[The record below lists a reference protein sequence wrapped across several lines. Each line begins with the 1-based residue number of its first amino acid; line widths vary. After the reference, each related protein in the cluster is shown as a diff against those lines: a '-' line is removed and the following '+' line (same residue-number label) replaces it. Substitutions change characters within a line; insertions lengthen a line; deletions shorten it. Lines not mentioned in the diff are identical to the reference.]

1 MGDVDVF
8 AGLDAVAWQRLR
20 HAYGSAAG
28 VPAILRDLVDPDP
41 AVREVA
47 LEQFYGAVHHQGD
60 VYRCTL
66 ETLPFLTRIATT
78 PGLPGRAAAIELL
91 ASVGGATWDQP
102 LAGRTRTANA
112 TLAADRPRFL
122 ALLHDADA
130 HVRAA
135 VVPLLRAIAAEA
147 PEATAG
153 LLRRHADAEPDPLVR
168 RAIVTAVARLAT
180 ADPATIAWLEGLTTA
195 EPDAGLR
202 LGALAAL
209 ARLGV
214 PAPAETAV
222 ALIAAGYS
230 APPAPATPAGLQTD
244 TLVGRIR
251 EMREQLHAGRGHPQ
265 MDELVRAVSD
275 AYGDRVESRIAVL
288 LAGLRSADAEWQLD
302 ALHPA
307 SNLVHGW
314 RGRYTHILRRI
325 ADLALT
331 GEPVVRPRAAGVL
344 GDLGRFAAPVADAL
358 AGLVES
364 AERRAPHTPLR
375 RAVPPWIV
383 EWPAEPPTVGRLLAL
398 LARLGD
404 PRAVPM
410 LAWVLEQE
418 PLPSDAGWA
427 IAGLGPVAAPLA
439 PAVAARLDDPLP
451 PRHRDGLVAALRAI
465 GPAAAREA
473 LPVLLAAGPDPV
485 NAEAL
490 GQLGAA
496 DPATAGTVLPVLRG
510 WAAGPDA
517 RGAVAAT
524 LAAWTVDADTDT
536 AVAALTRHLGDDA
549 AAVVA
554 ARALRTVS
562 AAGPGTLDRLGA
574 LARRRDQYG
583 HTAVAAAHALAA
595 ITGDAALVRAPLEH
609 AWARHPLTR
618 PAVVAAW
625 AELGPPDARTRAL
638 LAAELAE
645 PRRLYRRGGN
655 PGFSYGELDQD
666 EAFVAAMRALMPG
679 GGGDPAPA
687 R

>member
-1 MGDVDVF
+1 MGDVGVF
-8 AGLDAVAWQRLR
+8 AGLDAVAWKRLR

-47 LEQFYGAVHHQGD
+47 LDQFYGVVHHQGD

-78 PGLPGRAAAIELL
+78 PGLPGRAAAVELL

-130 HVRAA
+130 QVRAA
-135 VVPLLRAIAAEA
+135 VVPLVRAISAEA
-147 PEATAG
+147 PEATVD

-168 RAIVTAVARLAT
+168 RAIVTAVAGLAT
-180 ADPATIAWLEGLTTA
+180 TDPAAIAWLEGLTTA

-230 APPAPATPAGLQTD
+230 VPPAPATPAGFRTG
-244 TLVGRIR
+244 TLIGTVR
-251 EMREQLHAGRGHPQ
+251 ELREHLGAGRGHPQ
-265 MDELVRAVSD
+265 MDALVRAVSD
-275 AYGDRVESRIAVL
+275 AYGDRVDSRITVL
-288 LAGLRSADAEWQLD
+288 LAGLRSADAEWRLD
-302 ALHPA
+302 ALYPA

-314 RGRYTHILRRI
+314 RGQYTHILRRI

-331 GEPVVRPRAAGVL
+331 GEPVAGPRAAGIL
-344 GDLGRFAAPVADAL
+344 ADLGRFAAPVAGTL
-358 AGLVES
+358 AEVLGS
-364 AERRAPHTPLR
+364 AERRAPHSTER

-383 EWPAEPPTVGRLLAL
+383 EWPTEPPTVGRLLAS

-439 PAVAARLDDPLP
+439 PAVAARLDGPLP

-473 LPVLLAAGPDPV
+473 LPVLLAAERDAA

-490 GQLGAA
+490 GRLGAA
-496 DPATAGTVLPVLRG
+496 DPAAAGLVLPVLRR
-510 WAAGPDA
+510 WAAGPGA

-536 AVAALTRHLGDDA
+536 AVAALTRHLGDDD

-554 ARALRTVS
+554 ARALRTVA
-562 AAGPGTLDRLGA
+562 AAGPGTLDRLRA
-574 LARRRDQYG
+574 LVRRRDKYG
-583 HTAVAAAHALAA
+583 HSTVAAAHALAV
-595 ITGDAALVRAPLEH
+595 ITGDPTPVRGPLGT
-609 AWARHPLTR
+609 PGSGTR
-618 PAVVAAW
+618 
-625 AELGPPDARTRAL
+625 
-638 LAAELAE
+638 
-645 PRRLYRRGGN
+645 
-655 PGFSYGELDQD
+655 
-666 EAFVAAMRALMPG
+666 
-679 GGGDPAPA
+679 
-687 R
+687 